1 MGTFSF
7 MTPLRSNENHRQ
19 AKQFKKVIYVG
30 LSEWS
35 DDLRLIGDDVE
46 EDIEDSSE
54 ATTGSDATPN
64 GSDGDVKVDL
74 IVFIGSC

>member
-1 MGTFSF
+1 ML
-7 MTPLRSNENHRQ
+7 LRLNENHRQ

-30 LSEWS
+30 LSKWS
-35 DDLRLIGDDVE
+35 DDLRLIGDDKE

-64 GSDGDVKVDL
+64 DSDGDVKVDL
-74 IVFIGSC
+74 IVFILSC